1 MTGKRRSEW
10 TTALELGSPTRA
22 DAAVHGKNHP
32 RSIAG
37 TVGGKERHQ
46 VCDFPGV
53 TPGRLVDLVDGAARN
68 IAGVIDENVDVAGSR
83 GKRGKVVRLAQID
96 RVRSDLDTMFGA
108 QLFRQRL
115 QRFRAAGGEAEM
127 TAFLGKGLGCRG
139 ADALRCAGNQDALAS

>member
-46 VCDFPGV
+46 VGDFPRVGGPLQRKTLLQLPV
-53 TPGRLVDLVDGAARN
+53 AIFIAKLVLRPGLHQR
-68 IAGVIDENVDVAGSR
+68 DVA
-83 GKRGKVVRLAQID
+83 V
-96 RVRSDLDTMFGA
+96 
-108 QLFRQRL
+108 
-115 QRFRAAGGEAEM
+115 
-127 TAFLGKGLGCRG
+127 G
-139 ADALRCAGNQDALAS
+139 ADWARIDADDADV